1 MSMNKEMIQ
10 KKGNNTYIK
19 SKYIKV
25 FPCSRRRSTQID
37 DGQESYHIP
46 FDPEARLSTE
56 FNNRQHLG
64 KNGFTQTFLEQCS
77 TASNI
82 SGSSDVNM
90 DGVLNLSIAGYT
102 FKITHNYSSI
112 DALCNVLTGQVET
125 GDDDTIQELFANI
138 RLVNIKLY
146 KDNNSLDYN
155 TYILDSISDSFSSG
169 DVDTVPY
176 NHDNKVLDRPI
187 LINTNE
193 ETLKSPDNYYF
204 SGLSFSGSPLAE
216 DKGLVYSLQIAK
228 KDAENNWTI
237 CEESKLPKI
246 QHGETEDSIVIEDLV
261 IKNDAYLGNT
271 NNKIMG
277 IQIIEN
283 ETSGKPQLV
292 FSYK

>member
-1 MSMNKEMIQ
+1 MSRTQEMIQ
-10 KKGNNTYIK
+10 NKGNNTFIK

-25 FPCSRRRSTQID
+25 FPCSRRRSTQIG
-37 DGQESYHIP
+37 DGQDSYHIP

-64 KNGFTQTFLEQCS
+64 KNGFTQTFLEQCGL
-77 TASNI
+77 ASNI

-90 DGVLNLSIAGYT
+90 DGILNLSIAGYT

-169 DVDTVPY
+169 DVGTVHY

-187 LINTNE
+187 IINDE
-193 ETLKSPDNYYF
+193 EALKLSDNYYF
-204 SGLSFSGSPLAE
+204 SGLSFSSEPLGE
-216 DKGLVYSLQIAK
+216 EKDNVYSLQIAK

-246 QHGETEDSIVIEDLV
+246 QHGETADSIVIEDLV